1 MSAKK
6 TDVFWKIP
14 RGIQRLKA
22 ERGSPNLS
30 RVCGHMRVQI
40 ALWAAKHLVLV
51 GTVTDDVAI
60 ILVLDDQAGPQPFQ
74 ETGKLPMLIGSPYQ
88 MIVASAH
95 QDDPKGS
102 PSTPVSAPAPVP
114 AFWGL
119 ENLFVLATHA
129 AAAFRQDRN
138 GERIE
143 WLPFPVGLYRSY
155 QRQDIL
161 VPLLEMAYCYVNTLL
176 RAVVSVM
183 AEPDKGNFKFRAPRT
198 YDEAH
203 ETDRVLDTLRQG
215 VSVVSC
221 LRQYSQANNMAGE
234 NGQSAAMQADM
245 QADLNSLDS
254 LFVELQADFTLIG
267 DQIKSKMAETTV
279 GKAFFAEPTIEA

>member
-1 MSAKK
+1 VSAKK

-40 ALWAAKHLVLV
+40 ALWSAKHLVLV

-74 ETGKLPMLIGSPYQ
+74 ETGKLPLLIGSPCQ

-95 QDDPKGS
+95 QDDPQGS
-102 PSTPVSAPAPVP
+102 PSTPVP

-129 AAAFRQDRN
+129 ASAFRQDRN

-143 WLPFPVGLYRSY
+143 WLPFPAGLYRSY

-176 RAVVSVM
+176 RGVVSVM

-198 YDEAH
+198 YAEAH
-203 ETDRVLDTLRQG
+203 ETDRVLETLRQG

-221 LRQYSQANNMAGE
+221 LRQYSQAENMTEEEKGRAE
-234 NGQSAAMQADM
+234 DM

>member
-1 MSAKK
+1 VSAKK

-74 ETGKLPMLIGSPYQ
+74 ETGKLPMLIGSPCQ

-95 QDDPKGS
+95 QDDPQGS
-102 PSTPVSAPAPVP
+102 PSDFSPS
-114 AFWGL
+114 FWGL
-119 ENLFVLATHA
+119 KNLFVLATHA
-129 AAAFRQDRN
+129 ASAFRQDRN

-143 WLPFPVGLYRSY
+143 WLPFPAGLYRSY
-155 QRQDIL
+155 QKQDIL

-176 RAVVSVM
+176 RGVVSVM

-203 ETDRVLDTLRQG
+203 ETDRVLETLRQPIETG
-215 VSVVSC
+215 VHVNAEAGGE
-221 LRQYSQANNMAGE
+221 RQPR
-234 NGQSAAMQADM
+234 
-245 QADLNSLDS
+245 
-254 LFVELQADFTLIG
+254 G
-267 DQIKSKMAETTV
+267 DCGRCRRRT
-279 GKAFFAEPTIEA
+279 